1 MSVTI
6 SVVAK
11 TDAPCP
17 RVEVTITGL
26 VSSSETVNVWRTADG
41 KRQAVRGGR
50 RRTVVGSDALI
61 DYEAPLGRVLSYDLE
76 VLTGPDAL
84 AVVPTA
90 TVTVLSSTWW
100 IQDPLV
106 PSSAIPLH
114 VAKQDSTAPYLAAAA
129 VKSLEYGASVTLV
142 PILGSTDPV
151 ALMGNRTIAGNV
163 SFDMFTNLASVTTQL
178 RNLIQQ
184 TPLLLVRSTGL
195 RNDGVPALAYFSAGK
210 PVEQPVT
217 VAFGGTL
224 TTWKLT
230 GDLVAA
236 PTMNVLVPIWTY
248 GNVAALWTTYQ
259 QAQTTLAAKT
269 YLDVLKSPS
278 GV

>member
-1 MSVTI
+1 
-6 SVVAK
+6 
-11 TDAPCP
+11 
-17 RVEVTITGL
+17 
-26 VSSSETVNVWRTADG
+26 
-41 KRQAVRGGR
+41 
-50 RRTVVGSDALI
+50 
-61 DYEAPLGRVLSYDLE
+61 VLSYDVEILS
-76 VLTGPDAL
+76 GPFL
-84 AVVPTA
+84 AFPIPTV

-106 PSSAIPLH
+106 PSSAIPLN
-114 VAKQDSTAPYLAAAA
+114 VAKQDSTAPYLTAAA
-129 VKSLEYGASVTLV
+129 VKSLDYGASVTLI

-178 RNLIQQ
+178 RNLLKQ

-195 RNDGVPALAYFSAGK
+195 RNDGVPALAYFASAK
-210 PVEQPVT
+210 PVEKPVT

-224 TTWKLT
+224 TNWSLT

-248 GNVAALWTTYQ
+248 GTVQALWATYQ

-269 YLDVLKSPS
+269 YLDVLKSPA
-278 GV
+278 GT